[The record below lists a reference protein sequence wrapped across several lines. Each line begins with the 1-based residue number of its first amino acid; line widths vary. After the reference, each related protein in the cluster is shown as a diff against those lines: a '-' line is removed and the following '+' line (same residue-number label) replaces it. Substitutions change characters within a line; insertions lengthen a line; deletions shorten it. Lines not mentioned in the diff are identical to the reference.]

1 MRLMS
6 MESDLVTTIIPVFN
20 RAGLLA
26 AAVDSVLA
34 QTWRPIEIILVDD
47 GSTDGTGAELE
58 RLAAA
63 HPGIV
68 RAARR
73 ENGGPGPA
81 RETGRQLARGEFIQY
96 LDSDD
101 LLLPH
106 KFAVQVAALRAR
118 PEADIAYGRSR
129 LINEQ
134 GHILQEPS
142 KWTGRNLDRLFPALL
157 VDRWWHTHTPLYRRS
172 LCDRIGP
179 WPDQRPED
187 WDYDARAGALGAQ
200 LVWCNETLSCQRNH
214 AGARVSRES
223 VERYLPQE
231 ACFLPRLHA
240 CALQAGVGPDAPE
253 MRHFARW
260 AFALARHVGA
270 LGRADLAAE
279 LLDLAARAAGRRTP
293 AMRGVGFCAR
303 WMGWRT
309 TGRIC
314 QILERLRRS
323 PGADTLAASS
333 AETQESPG
341 CAGEPAA

>member
-1 MRLMS
+1 MRLML
-6 MESDLVTTIIPVFN
+6 MEPGLVTTIIPVYN
-20 RAGLLA
+20 RAGMLA

-34 QTWRPIEIILVDD
+34 QTYRPIEIILVDD

-63 HPGIV
+63 HPGVV
-68 RAARR
+68 RAVRR
-73 ENGGPGPA
+73 DNGGPGPA

-101 LLLPH
+101 LLLPR

-129 LINEQ
+129 LIDEQ
-134 GHILQEPS
+134 GRVLLEPS

-179 WPDQRPED
+179 WPDRRPED
-187 WDYDARAGALGAQ
+187 WDYDARAGALGAR
-200 LVWCNETLSCQRNH
+200 LVWCDETLSSQRSH

-223 VERYLPQE
+223 LERYLPQE
-231 ACFLPRLHA
+231 AWFLPRLHA
-240 CALQAGVGPDAPE
+240 CAMQAGVAADAPE

-270 LGRADLAAE
+270 LGLAKAADD
-279 LLDLAARAAGRRTP
+279 LLELAARAGGRRTP
-293 AMRGVGFCAR
+293 GMRIIGLCSQAL
-303 WMGWRT
+303 GWRA
-309 TGRIC
+309 TGKIC
-314 QILERLRRS
+314 RFLERTGRS
-323 PGADTLAASS
+323 PGADTLAASWM
-333 AETQESPG
+333 
-341 CAGEPAA
+341 EPAAIAGPAGEGKA